1 MFHYVN
7 SITKAAELSQTP
19 SATIFIMVIYGG
31 WGVAWKSV
39 QKMKPLGKETFL
51 YWNPDKLPFCV
62 SSSWISS
69 LIPTQYIQIMAYG
82 RAAWSHSGKD
92 TLMDVGSR
100 LLNRLMEVF

>member
-1 MFHYVN
+1 MDFLPN
-7 SITKAAELSQTP
+7 SYP
-19 SATIFIMVIYGG
+19 VHPDY
-31 WGVAWKSV
+31 AWN
-39 QKMKPLGKETFL
+39 L
-51 YWNPDKLPFCV
+51 DKLPFCV